1 MSNTSMP
8 TKKRFIAGAVCPKCA
23 AMDTV
28 ITYRQ
33 DDKDWRGCVNCD
45 FTDEMIFVPQVRELE
60 TRVNLDEQEKAAQI
74 QVIKIQE

>member
-1 MSNTSMP
+1 MTKPKTP

-45 FTDEMIFVPQVRELE
+45 FTEAMIFVPQVRELE
-60 TRVNLDEQEKAAQI
+60 TRVNLDPEEKAAQT
-74 QVIKIQE
+74 QVIKIL